1 VNESEVIERAEALPD
16 LFAGRV
22 RPEDLDGLRSMAR
35 AGEWRELV
43 GLLVASLGAAG
54 AAVTAGERGELRSLL
69 AAMDMP
75 EAPLAGLSVEG

>member
-1 VNESEVIERAEALPD
+1 MNESEVIERAEALPD
-16 LFAGRV
+16 RFAGRI

-43 GLLVASLGAAG
+43 DLLVASLGSAG

-69 AAMDMP
+69 DAMDLP
-75 EAPLAGLSVEG
+75 TAALAGLAVAG

>member
-16 LFAGRV
+16 RFAGRI

-43 GLLVASLGAAG
+43 DLLVASLGSAG

-69 AAMDMP
+69 DAMDLP
-75 EAPLAGLSVEG
+75 AAALADLIVAG